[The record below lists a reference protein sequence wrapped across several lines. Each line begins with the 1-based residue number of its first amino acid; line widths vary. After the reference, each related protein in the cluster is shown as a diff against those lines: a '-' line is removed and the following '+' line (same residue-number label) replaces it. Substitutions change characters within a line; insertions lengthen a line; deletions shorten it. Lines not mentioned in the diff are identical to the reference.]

1 LIDYGDDPHG
11 EPSLAM
17 SAAAIPLTADNLS
30 LGLMSPLPNTEID
43 PHAGKTLALSGLSVP
58 DISRREPL
66 SSNFS
71 VKTGSLEPAAMRP
84 YSCGG
89 WFGSEV

>member
-1 LIDYGDDPHG
+1 
-11 EPSLAM
+11 M

-71 VKTGSLEPAAMRP
+71 VKTGSLEPAATAAVFLWRLVRFRGIVVHKG
-84 YSCGG
+84 C
-89 WFGSEV
+89 